1 MDDLRLL
8 IREMVKQLMQDDAL
22 FKHSDPPGILD
33 KFDMPG
39 DSQGGDTHS
48 RRSYMARPQL
58 YNISK
63 NASEILDMLEDE
75 ENISDWME
83 SHIAQ
88 ADQMIDA
95 VHEKLSF
102 KKSGNY

>member
-22 FKHSDPPGILD
+22 FKRSAPPGILD
-33 KFDMPG
+33 KADIPG
-39 DSQGGDTHS
+39 DSSGSGGHS

-75 ENISDWME
+75 ENITDWME